1 MQILITIILI
11 KYKASHLDRSKWFNV
26 HSWVGVQLS
35 ILLCFVLITGTL
47 ATVSH
52 EIDWATN
59 NAMRVAPSSVTNMN
73 WQAVYVSATQQSQT
87 QHFIGIRR
95 PTEDWFAAEVIAYDT
110 NKQRYRMFFHPTTGE
125 YLGEGRWY
133 NWHVFF
139 RMTHRHLMLPV
150 KYGVPIIS
158 ICAFLLLTSLITSF
172 VVYRHW
178 WKGFFRWPRKQ
189 HRKLFW
195 SDIHRLL
202 GTWSIWFILVIS
214 LTGIWYLLEVLGVR
228 ASYPDRGQVVSQQAK
243 DNRVMPSPEVFL
255 RAMKTVGIEF
265 PDLDIKTVRFP
276 SRKNDPIIVQGQS
289 SAILV
294 RDRANL
300 ISFDPVSGE
309 FLTKF
314 RGEQLN
320 TVARIT
326 EAVDPLHFGTFAGLP
341 SRLLYF
347 VFGVLL
353 STLAVSG
360 TYMFAMKTSRISY
373 RQAFSKRKVWKSALS
388 KMGFG
393 KWLSY
398 ISIAVSL
405 SIALGLFTGFITQ

>member
-1 MQILITIILI
+1 M
-11 KYKASHLDRSKWFNV
+11 DRAKWFNV

-47 ATVSH
+47 ATMSH

-59 NAMRVAPSSVTNMN
+59 KAMRVAPHSVTNMN
-73 WQAVYVSATQQSQT
+73 WQAIYVSATKRSPT
-87 QHFIGIRR
+87 QHFSGIKK
-95 PTEDWFAAEVIAYDT
+95 PIEDWFAAEVIAYDADE
-110 NKQRYRMFFHPTTGE
+110 QRYRMFFHPTTGQ

-133 NWHVFF
+133 NWQRFF

-178 WKGFFRWPRKQ
+178 WKGFLRWPRRQ

-195 SDIHRLL
+195 SDMHRLL
-202 GTWSIWFILVIS
+202 GAWNIWFILVVSI
-214 LTGIWYLLEVLGVR
+214 TGIWYLLEVLGVR

-243 DNRVMPSPEVFL
+243 DNRVMPSPDIFL
-255 RAMKTVGIEF
+255 KAMKTAKIEF
-265 PDLDIKTVRFP
+265 PDLDIRTVRFP
-276 SRKNDPIIVQGQS
+276 SRKNIPMIFQGQS

-300 ISFDPVSGE
+300 ISFDPVTGE
-309 FLTKF
+309 FLSKF

-320 TVARIT
+320 ATARIT

-341 SRLLYF
+341 SRIVYF
-347 VFGVLL
+347 IFGFLL

-360 TYMFAMKTSRISY
+360 TYMFAMKTSRISH
-373 RQAFSKRKVWKSALS
+373 RQVFSQRKVWKSALS

-393 KWLSY
+393 KWFSY
-398 ISIAVSL
+398 VSITVCL
-405 SIALGLFTGFITQ
+405 LIALGLFTGFITQ

>member
-1 MQILITIILI
+1 LQIIII
-11 KYKASHLDRSKWFNV
+11 IIRKNKGHLLNRAKWFNV

-47 ATVSH
+47 ATVSQ

-59 NAMRVAPSSVTNMN
+59 KAMRVAPQSVTNMN
-73 WQAVYVSATQQSQT
+73 WQAIYVSARERSKT
-87 QHFIGIRR
+87 QHFSGIRQ
-95 PTEDWFAAEVIAYDT
+95 PTEDWFAAQVIAFDAD
-110 NKQRYRMFFHPTTGE
+110 KQRYRMFFHPTTGE

-133 NWHVFF
+133 NWQRFF
-139 RMTHRHLMLPV
+139 RMSHRHLMLPV

-158 ICAFLLLTSLITSF
+158 ICAFLLLTSLVTSF

-178 WKGFFRWPRKQ
+178 WKGFLRWPRKQ

-195 SDIHRLL
+195 SDMHRLL
-202 GTWSIWFILVIS
+202 GAWNIWFILVVSI
-214 LTGIWYLLEVLGVR
+214 TGIWYLLEVLGVR

-243 DNRVMPSPEVFL
+243 DNRVMPSPEIFL
-255 RAMKTVGIEF
+255 KAMKKVDIEF

-276 SRKNDPIIVQGQS
+276 SRKNSPMIVQGQS

-300 ISFDPVSGE
+300 ISFDPMTGE
-309 FLTKF
+309 FLSKF

-320 TVARIT
+320 AVARIT

-341 SRLLYF
+341 SRILYF
-347 VFGVLL
+347 IFGILL

-360 TYMFAMKTSRISY
+360 TYMFAMKTSRISHG
-373 RQAFSKRKVWKSALS
+373 QVFSKRKVWKSAFS

-393 KWLSY
+393 KWFSY
-398 ISIAVSL
+398 VSIAICL
-405 SIALGLFTGFITQ
+405 LIAVGLFTGLITQ

>member
-1 MQILITIILI
+1 LNR
-11 KYKASHLDRSKWFNV
+11 AKWFNV

-47 ATVSH
+47 ATVSQ

-59 NAMRVAPSSVTNMN
+59 KAMRVAPQSVTNMN
-73 WQAVYVSATQQSQT
+73 WQAIYVSARERSKT
-87 QHFIGIRR
+87 QHFSGIRQ
-95 PTEDWFAAEVIAYDT
+95 PTEDWFAAQVIAFDAD
-110 NKQRYRMFFHPTTGE
+110 KQRYRMFFHPTTGE

-133 NWHVFF
+133 NWQRFF
-139 RMTHRHLMLPV
+139 RMSHRHLMLPV

-158 ICAFLLLTSLITSF
+158 ICAFLLLTSLVTSF

-178 WKGFFRWPRKQ
+178 WKGFLRWPRKQ

-195 SDIHRLL
+195 SDMHRLL
-202 GTWSIWFILVIS
+202 GAWNIWFILVVSI
-214 LTGIWYLLEVLGVR
+214 TGIWYLLEVLGVR

-243 DNRVMPSPEVFL
+243 DNRVMPSPEIFL
-255 RAMKTVGIEF
+255 KAMKKVDIEF

-276 SRKNDPIIVQGQS
+276 SRKNSPMIVQGQS

-300 ISFDPVSGE
+300 ISFDPMTGE
-309 FLTKF
+309 FLSKF

-320 TVARIT
+320 AVARIT

-341 SRLLYF
+341 SRILYF
-347 VFGVLL
+347 IFGILL

-360 TYMFAMKTSRISY
+360 TYMFAMKTSRISHG
-373 RQAFSKRKVWKSALS
+373 QVFSKRKVWKSAFS

-393 KWLSY
+393 KWFSY
-398 ISIAVSL
+398 VSIAICL
-405 SIALGLFTGFITQ
+405 LIAVGLFTGHITQ